1 MTEQKFCYE
10 IAATDFET
18 LPDDKKMEAMAKYLG
33 FLRTLKNKTRIIM
46 ISEPLTIQMGSE
58 SINLVRPRTF
68 VESPVSLDTN
78 LDGYDHHVI
87 SERKFYSVKREH
99 HSVVSGNSYLEL
111 SDGTFAKCY
120 TLYGLPSQLYP
131 AWIYNVLGYSDMI
144 SMRLTPIPHDRAV
157 TKMRRYVGMLSAT
170 RLRSPDHAYK
180 YEKGLATMDALA
192 RQATQ
197 LFVCECNAL
206 IQANTLENL
215 KVREKQFKT
224 SASP

>member
-157 TKMRRYVGMLSAT
+157 TKMRRYVGMLSVMVSDK
-170 RLRSPDHAYK
+170 LVDPSPSIVK
-180 YEKGLATMDALA
+180 
-192 RQATQ
+192 
-197 LFVCECNAL
+197 
-206 IQANTLENL
+206 
-215 KVREKQFKT
+215 
-224 SASP
+224 

>member
-78 LDGYDHHVI
+78 LDGYDPSCDLREEILFCNV
-87 SERKFYSVKREH
+87 FY
-99 HSVVSGNSYLEL
+99 
-111 SDGTFAKCY
+111 
-120 TLYGLPSQLYP
+120 
-131 AWIYNVLGYSDMI
+131 
-144 SMRLTPIPHDRAV
+144 LTILH
-157 TKMRRYVGMLSAT
+157 G
-170 RLRSPDHAYK
+170 H
-180 YEKGLATMDALA
+180 
-192 RQATQ
+192 
-197 LFVCECNAL
+197 
-206 IQANTLENL
+206 I
-215 KVREKQFKT
+215 
-224 SASP
+224 

>member
-78 LDGYDHHVI
+78 LDGY
-87 SERKFYSVKREH
+87 EH
-99 HSVVSGNSYLEL
+99 WII
-111 SDGTFAKCY
+111 Y
-120 TLYGLPSQLYP
+120 TPC
-131 AWIYNVLGYSDMI
+131 VLFQRPYQI
-144 SMRLTPIPHDRAV
+144 T
-157 TKMRRYVGMLSAT
+157 
-170 RLRSPDHAYK
+170 
-180 YEKGLATMDALA
+180 
-192 RQATQ
+192 
-197 LFVCECNAL
+197 
-206 IQANTLENL
+206 
-215 KVREKQFKT
+215 
-224 SASP
+224 